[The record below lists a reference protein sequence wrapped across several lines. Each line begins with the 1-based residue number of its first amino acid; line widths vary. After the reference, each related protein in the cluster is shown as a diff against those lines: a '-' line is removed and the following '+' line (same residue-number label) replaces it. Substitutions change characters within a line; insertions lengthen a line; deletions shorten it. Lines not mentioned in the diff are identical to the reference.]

1 MPGFPNYCD
10 FLVIRDD
17 GSSLRLHPEFKT
29 TKANA
34 YAGEGHASEVAL
46 PSSGKGGSSGKG
58 TFQAY
63 QNADVRRKV
72 RFDAK
77 KTNEKAGV
85 KVAVAAPTPI
95 LALQDA
101 IVAPSVG
108 DADGEVEFGREG
120 GDGVVRLDVSSCTV
134 AGVTVVP

>member
-17 GSSLRLHPEFKT
+17 GSSLRLHPKFKT
-29 TKANA
+29 TKATA
-34 YAGEGHASEVAL
+34 LADEGRVFVC
-46 PSSGKGGSSGKG
+46 SGKGGSSGKG
-58 TFQAY
+58 VFQAY
-63 QNADVRRKV
+63 QNKDVRRKV

-85 KVAVAAPTPI
+85 KVAVAAPQPI